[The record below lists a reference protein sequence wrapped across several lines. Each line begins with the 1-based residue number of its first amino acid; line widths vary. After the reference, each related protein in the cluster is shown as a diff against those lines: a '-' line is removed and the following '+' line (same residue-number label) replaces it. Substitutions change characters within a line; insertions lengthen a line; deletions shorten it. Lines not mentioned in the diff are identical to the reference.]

1 MEITKQDVERFLA
14 NFHTKMQVFN
24 IVFRDDRKKNVD
36 ALAELDIKGKYRE
49 TVIMGLEYWDYVQGP
64 IGDTLNQMGEMWVFG
79 KDVKGREVY
88 IKISMGRPGS
98 NTIFIS
104 FHVAEIPLVN
114 PFKDD

>member
-36 ALAELDIKGKYRE
+36 ALNELEIVGKYRE
-49 TVIMGLEYWDYVQGP
+49 TVIMGLEYRDYVDGP
-64 IGDTLNQMGEMWVFG
+64 IGNTLNQMGEMWVLG

-88 IKISMGRPGS
+88 IKISMGPPGS
-98 NTIFIS
+98 STICIS
-104 FHVAEIPLVN
+104 FHLAEFPLIY